1 MSAKLEGIRN
11 AWLAASKR
19 QRLLITTLLCAL
31 GMVAI
36 WGVLSIIDAELSR
49 LEKAVPLASARL
61 QHMQDNVA
69 EVARLRAQ
77 PNVGTLQ
84 PGLGDALAASIRS
97 HHLNLAVATQGVD
110 RHQVHG
116 TADFDP
122 TIAWLASVQRDYKL
136 RVARFSASRN
146 NDGTRIDILLV
157 PGAGAP

>member
-1 MSAKLEGIRN
+1 MSAKLEGIRS
-11 AWLAASKR
+11 AWLAASAR
-19 QRLLITTLLCAL
+19 QHLLLATLAGAL
-31 GMVAI
+31 GIVAV
-36 WGVLSIIDAELSR
+36 WSVLSVIDNELSR
-49 LEKAVPLASARL
+49 LQTALPLASTRL
-61 QHMQDNVA
+61 QRMQDNVA

-136 RVARFSASRN
+136 RVARFSASRS
-146 NDGTRIDILLV
+146 NDGTHIDILLV
-157 PGAGAP
+157 PGAP